1 MKNKNLF
8 LTLCL
13 MAMTVFSFAQV
24 QKIDE
29 LQVNTTM
36 TPPVVTKV
44 QMDALTPTAGL
55 MVYCTDCSPKW
66 LYVADGSSFATIGG
80 GLTAGVILAAG
91 EIFSPTGK
99 IWMDKN
105 LGAASVATSSSDAA
119 SYGDLYQWGR
129 KDDGHQI
136 RTSATAAGPVAAG
149 AEGANFITSITI
161 PNDWLSTQDGNRW
174 YGELSVNDPCPAGY
188 RVPSGSEWQAERNT
202 WATKNNAG
210 AFTAL
215 KLPVAGYRHFINGAL
230 GNLGSTGGYW
240 SSTVSGTYARRLG
253 FSSSDAT
260 MYSLPRAYGFSV
272 RCIKD

>member
-24 QKIDE
+24 QKIDN

-149 AEGANFITSITI
+149 AEGANFITNSTI
-161 PNDWLSTQDGNRW
+161 PNDWLSTQDSNRW
-174 YGELSVNDPCPAGY
+174 YGEASVNDPCPAGY
-188 RVPSGSEWQAERNT
+188 RVPNDYEWQEERNT
-202 WATKNNAG
+202 WATKNTAG
-210 AFTAL
+210 AFTTL
-215 KLPVAGYRHFINGAL
+215 KLPLAGHRYF
-230 GNLGSTGGYW
+230 GSGTLFSVGSRGYYW
-240 SSTVSGTYARRLG
+240 SSTVSGANARVL
-253 FSSSDAT
+253 FSSSTAD
-260 MYSLPRAYGFSV
+260 MYSSNRAYGYSV
-272 RCIKD
+272 RCIKE